1 MLVLDGGEPRNAST
15 NASHGF
21 FTRDGIHPGE
31 MLKIGREQLEPY
43 PSVEYRAGRGATE
56 ASGSDGAFKLTLE
69 DGEAVTARKLV
80 LTTGVLDELPKKPG
94 FRELWGK
101 GVYHCPYCHG
111 WEVRD
116 RPLAVLESPE
126 AAFQRVALIRSQLS
140 GVSQGQP

>member
-1 MLVLDGGEPRNAST
+1 VVA
-15 NASHGF
+15 
-21 FTRDGIHPGE
+21 
-31 MLKIGREQLEPY
+31 
-43 PSVEYRAGRGATE
+43 
-56 ASGSDGAFKLTLE
+56 
-69 DGEAVTARKLV
+69 ARKLV
-80 LTTGVLDELPKKPG
+80 LATGVLDELPKKPG
-94 FRELWGK
+94 FRVLWGK